1 MSLIFKQV
9 MPALFQVLPTGSY
22 KMVIVVR
29 NDIVMG
35 TGKIAAQCAH
45 AALECYRNAPI
56 NPIKRYM
63 FQSWLY
69 NGQPK
74 IVLQVSSEQKL
85 LDLERSAKKIGLVTA
100 VIRDAGRTQLKPGTI
115 SVLGIGPDLST
126 EVNKITSHLKLL

>member
-9 MPALFQVLPTGSY
+9 MPNLFRVLPAASY

-29 NDIVMG
+29 TDISMG

-45 AALECYRNAPI
+45 AAVECYRNTPI
-56 NPIKRYM
+56 NPMKQYM
-63 FQSWLY
+63 FRSWLY

-74 IVLQVSSEQKL
+74 VVLQVSSEYKL
-85 LDLERSAKKIGLVTA
+85 LELEQNAKKIGLVTA
-100 VIRDAGRTQLKPGTI
+100 VIKDAGRTQLKPGTI

-126 EVNKITSHLKLL
+126 EVNRVTSHLQLL